1 MTYYF
6 PGAQTLS
13 AAQITQEWEAAGAP
27 ANVARAFGGPLTT
40 AEGASNTGA
49 LYNTVFP
56 SLPGYTP
63 PTVGAPEYSVGL
75 YGENIYG
82 DLGVTNPQQAFAI
95 GQALTKDP
103 QYQTDV
109 AAQMFSQRG
118 FQPWEG
124 DAYVK
129 GQGGPG
135 SALAA
140 LGYSSPPQIKGGV
153 PFTAN
158 VPKAAAAG
166 AGTKTPTPSSS
177 SSNNPA
183 KQPSAGSI
191 WNPLNNL
198 SIFKPAPTVG
208 PSLLPWNWPSD
219 AANATWSSALTL
231 VIVVVGLVLVAWGL
245 KITFERSSSGGGGG
259 GEPVIINDAEH
270 AAEAAPLAA

>member
-6 PGAQTLS
+6 PGAKTLS
-13 AAQITQEWEAAGAP
+13 AAQITEEWQAAGAP
-27 ANVARAFGGPLTT
+27 ANVAQAFGGPLTT
-40 AEGASNTGA
+40 SEGASNTGA
-49 LYNTVFP
+49 VYNTVFP

-63 PTVGAPEYSVGL
+63 PTVGSPEYSVGL

-95 GQALTKDP
+95 GQALTNNP

-135 SALAA
+135 AALAD
-140 LGYSSPPQIKGGV
+140 LGYSSPPQIKGGTA
-153 PFTAN
+153 FTAN
-158 VPKAAAAG
+158 IPKAA
-166 AGTKTPTPSSS
+166 KTTATTPSASTS
-177 SSNNPA
+177 GNPA
-183 KQPSAGSI
+183 KKPSTTGS
-191 WNPLNNL
+191 WNPLSNL
-198 SIFKPAPTVG
+198 TPFSPAPTVG
-208 PSLLPWNWPSD
+208 PSWLPWNWPSD
-219 AANATWSSALTL
+219 AVNSAWSSALTL
-231 VIVVVGLVLVAWGL
+231 VIIVVGLALVAWGL
-245 KITFERSSSGGGGG
+245 KITFERPSSGGGGGGG

-270 AAEAAPLAA
+270 AAEAVPEAA